1 MALWWG
7 LLWSHGRKSRAIMPV
22 NTGTDQGAVILL
34 VREEDER
41 IGHVSGVA
49 EVEREVDVNSF
60 FGQASTFEQ
69 DAMRVKH
76 GHEVQAASKIGGDVL
91 GAEFIAGLEETL
103 ARRRQ
108 WIDRCA
114 RSLNIHFKLLEEGD
128 SGNTN
133 SALEKCEKQDESDHE
148 EEEKL
153 VTDLDVTELSL
164 KKDHNGSG
172 KTSGAE
178 CIIFIEGEQIEGDQ
192 LVRTPRNLDSMVGLS
207 YRDDAEERNSQPLEV
222 EMVESGQ
229 VPCSQIVGL
238 PPRGFE
244 RAIEVHKRA
253 MYHASVHEH
262 EIADEDEM
270 RRRRD
275 IDSYSDI
282 LDNNKGATNCMKLE
296 CKHAPSEWI
305 KANIQDWSDRDL
317 QKMRDKGAIN
327 RETKMVE
334 HMSLACMELDFK
346 HVPASL
352 WECKADNQD
361 GSDGDLKGS
370 KSFLGQ
376 ASTIEQDA
384 MRFKH
389 GHEIQAA
396 SKIGDDVL
404 GAEFV
409 AGLEEKLARRRQ
421 WIDRCARSLNIH
433 FKLLEEGDSGNTNNA
448 LEKCEEQ
455 DESDHEEEETLVTS
469 SHRDSLADL
478 GVAEISLK
486 ATAVEEVEK
495 TSEECII
502 FIEGDQIEG
511 DQLVRTPKNLDSD
524 NRMVVLSD
532 AKERK
537 SQPLEVEMVESDQV
551 PRSQILGLPRR
562 QKRDH
567 LDWESAMEV
576 SRLRKRVKYHAY
588 HIDYYDAQL
597 KENSIQAWRSDFSWL
612 VHEPA
617 IMDEDKM
624 RRRRESHIDFFN
636 GYTAELENYYKG
648 AINSETKM
656 VLDFEHV
663 PASLWEW
670 IEPDKQDWRD
680 GDLKGMRH
688 DCNSFSSHA
697 STIKEDATK
706 FKPGH
711 EIQPASKNG
720 GDVLGAEF
728 IAGLEET
735 LARRRQWM
743 DWCARSLDI
752 HFKLLE
758 KEDSAGNTGNA
769 LENWEEQ
776 DEKPVTSSDSEMIK
790 EVADLEVTESSL
802 KGTAVEEA
810 ASSRINELDVVIAV
824 RDQAPASAVEEV
836 ANHDQAP
843 VPSRHNEQ
851 GNLDVVIAVQEEV
864 PLFLSGEDDRD
875 GVEKTSGSFPPAA
888 EQADLLGRLAT
899 WFGGRRRKV
908 DRATCGLPSREDGP
922 VHLFYDHK
930 DDCYKQLGEFYGTG
944 KVSVEVVR

>member
-1 MALWWG
+1 MVSVETTILIIGLLVLGMALWWG
-7 LLWSHGRKSRAIMPV
+7 LLWRHGRKSRAIMPL
-22 NTGTDQGAVILL
+22 NTGTDKGAVILL

-41 IGHVSGVA
+41 IGHVA

-114 RSLNIHFKLLEEGD
+114 CSLNIHFKLLEEGD
-128 SGNTN
+128 SGNT
-133 SALEKCEKQDESDHE
+133 
-148 EEEKL
+148 
-153 VTDLDVTELSL
+153 
-164 KKDHNGSG
+164 
-172 KTSGAE
+172 
-178 CIIFIEGEQIEGDQ
+178 
-192 LVRTPRNLDSMVGLS
+192 
-207 YRDDAEERNSQPLEV
+207 
-222 EMVESGQ
+222 
-229 VPCSQIVGL
+229 
-238 PPRGFE
+238 
-244 RAIEVHKRA
+244 
-253 MYHASVHEH
+253 
-262 EIADEDEM
+262 
-270 RRRRD
+270 
-275 IDSYSDI
+275 
-282 LDNNKGATNCMKLE
+282 
-296 CKHAPSEWI
+296 
-305 KANIQDWSDRDL
+305 
-317 QKMRDKGAIN
+317 
-327 RETKMVE
+327 
-334 HMSLACMELDFK
+334 
-346 HVPASL
+346 
-352 WECKADNQD
+352 
-361 GSDGDLKGS
+361 
-370 KSFLGQ
+370 
-376 ASTIEQDA
+376 
-384 MRFKH
+384 
-389 GHEIQAA
+389 
-396 SKIGDDVL
+396 
-404 GAEFV
+404 
-409 AGLEEKLARRRQ
+409 
-421 WIDRCARSLNIH
+421 
-433 FKLLEEGDSGNTNNA
+433 

-455 DESDHEEEETLVTS
+455 DESDQEEEETLVTS

-478 GVAEISLK
+478 DVAEVSLK

-495 TSEECII
+495 SSEECII

-511 DQLVRTPKNLDSD
+511 DQLVRTPRNLDSD
-524 NRMVVLSD
+524 DRMVVLSD

-537 SQPLEVEMVESDQV
+537 SQPPEVEMVESDQA
-551 PRSQILGLPRR
+551 PRSQTLGLPRR

-617 IMDEDKM
+617 IMNEDKM

-688 DCNSFSSHA
+688 GCNSFSGHA
-697 STIKEDATK
+697 STIKEDATR

-769 LENWEEQ
+769 LERQE
-776 DEKPVTSSDSEMIK
+776 EKPVRSGDSEMIK
-790 EVADLEVTESSL
+790 VADLEVTESSL
-802 KGTAVEEA
+802 KVAAVEEA

-824 RDQAPASAVEEV
+824 GDQAPASAVEEV

-843 VPSRHNEQ
+843 APSRQNGQ

-864 PLFLSGEDDRD
+864 PLFLSGEEDRD
-875 GVEKTSGSFPPAA
+875 GVEKTSGAFPRAA
-888 EQADLLGRLAT
+888 EHADLLGRLAT

-922 VHLFYDHK
+922 VQLFYDHK
-930 DDCYKQLGEFYGTG
+930 DDSYKQLGEFYGTG
-944 KVSVEVVR
+944 KEPRSSLRSSRGGPTTISKLSYYIMTNIIYESVRHATAIDGFCSKTIRTIPSARSRRHDLRFYLVGRPRARSNSPATFDLATKAPTATMATRPETLFAVFITICANPSTTLLPIFQNSRLACTVASAGGCLARAGRQSFHTHPVQFQSFGFLMGLREKWVTLHELMHPKIVPCGHEQQGIHTLLSLFATVYRVGYMALLIAIIAMFKAYKIQAKFDRKFH

>member
-1 MALWWG
+1 MVGAAMVSVETTILIIGLLVLGMALWWG
-7 LLWSHGRKSRAIMPV
+7 LLWRHGRKSRAIMPL
-22 NTGTDQGAVILL
+22 NTGTDKGAVILL

-41 IGHVSGVA
+41 IGGVA
-49 EVEREVDVNSF
+49 EVEHEVDVNSF
-60 FGQASTFEQ
+60 FGQASTIEQ
-69 DAMRVKH
+69 DATRFKP
-76 GHEVQAASKIGGDVL
+76 GHEIQPAGKNGGDVL

-133 SALEKCEKQDESDHE
+133 SALEKC
-148 EEEKL
+148 
-153 VTDLDVTELSL
+153 
-164 KKDHNGSG
+164 G
-172 KTSGAE
+172 
-178 CIIFIEGEQIEGDQ
+178 
-192 LVRTPRNLDSMVGLS
+192 
-207 YRDDAEERNSQPLEV
+207 
-222 EMVESGQ
+222 
-229 VPCSQIVGL
+229 
-238 PPRGFE
+238 
-244 RAIEVHKRA
+244 
-253 MYHASVHEH
+253 
-262 EIADEDEM
+262 
-270 RRRRD
+270 
-275 IDSYSDI
+275 
-282 LDNNKGATNCMKLE
+282 
-296 CKHAPSEWI
+296 
-305 KANIQDWSDRDL
+305 
-317 QKMRDKGAIN
+317 
-327 RETKMVE
+327 
-334 HMSLACMELDFK
+334 
-346 HVPASL
+346 
-352 WECKADNQD
+352 
-361 GSDGDLKGS
+361 
-370 KSFLGQ
+370 
-376 ASTIEQDA
+376 
-384 MRFKH
+384 
-389 GHEIQAA
+389 
-396 SKIGDDVL
+396 
-404 GAEFV
+404 
-409 AGLEEKLARRRQ
+409 
-421 WIDRCARSLNIH
+421 
-433 FKLLEEGDSGNTNNA
+433 
-448 LEKCEEQ
+448 EQ

-478 GVAEISLK
+478 DVAEVSLK

-495 TSEECII
+495 SSEECII

-511 DQLVRTPKNLDSD
+511 DQLVRTPRNLDSD
-524 NRMVVLSD
+524 DRMVVLSD

-648 AINSETKM
+648 AINRESKM

-688 DCNSFSSHA
+688 GCNSFSGHA
-697 STIKEDATK
+697 STIQEDATR

-752 HFKLLE
+752 HFKPLE

-776 DEKPVTSSDSEMIK
+776 DEKPVTSGDSEMIK

-836 ANHDQAP
+836 ANHDQVP
-843 VPSRHNEQ
+843 VPSQHNEQ
-851 GNLDVVIAVQEEV
+851 ENLDVVIAVQEEV
-864 PLFLSGEDDRD
+864 PMFLSGEEDRD
-875 GVEKTSGSFPPAA
+875 GVEKASGAFPPAA
-888 EQADLLGRLAT
+888 EQVDLLGRLAT

-908 DRATCGLPSREDGP
+908 DRATSGFPSREDGP

-930 DDCYKQLGEFYGTG
+930 DDSYKQLGEFYGTR
-944 KVSVEVVR
+944 KVCVEIVR